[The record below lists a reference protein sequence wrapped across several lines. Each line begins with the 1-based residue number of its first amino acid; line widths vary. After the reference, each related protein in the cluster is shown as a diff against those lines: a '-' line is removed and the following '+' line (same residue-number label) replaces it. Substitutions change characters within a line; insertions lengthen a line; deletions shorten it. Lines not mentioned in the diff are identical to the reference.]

1 LVDPPPCNGFRWFFC
16 RVESALISVTVNGD
30 SRQFEQPLTC
40 AGLVMALGLT
50 GKRVA
55 LECNGEI
62 VPRSALEARSLADG
76 DNIEIVVAV
85 GGG

>member
-1 LVDPPPCNGFRWFFC
+1 MDRP
-16 RVESALISVTVNGD
+16 LIRVTVNGD
-30 SRQFEQPLTC
+30 SRQFEPPLTG
-40 AGLVMALGLT
+40 AGLVRVLGLA

-62 VPRSALEARSLADG
+62 VPRSALETQAIADG
-76 DNIEIVVAV
+76 DRIEIVVAV

>member
-1 LVDPPPCNGFRWFFC
+1 MIIL
-16 RVESALISVTVNGD
+16 TVNGET
-30 SRQFEQPLTC
+30 RHFPNPLTC
-40 AGLVMALGLT
+40 AGLIVTLGLS

-62 VPRSALEARSLADG
+62 VPRGHHAERQLAEG
-76 DNIEIVVAV
+76 DKVEIVVAV